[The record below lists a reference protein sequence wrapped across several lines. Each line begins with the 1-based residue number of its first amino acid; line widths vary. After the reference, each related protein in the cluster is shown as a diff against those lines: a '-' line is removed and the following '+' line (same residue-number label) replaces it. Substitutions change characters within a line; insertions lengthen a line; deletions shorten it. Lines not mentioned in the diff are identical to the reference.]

1 MNGARTTTQRQEA
14 VAIVGT
20 GQTPFRSRHDD
31 KTYPELAQDAVVLA
45 LNDAGIGPDEVDAV
59 VFSMA
64 PTQFMGV
71 ADVEKWAVD
80 YTWARSKPF
89 LRIHTGGATGGSAL
103 QAGWSHVA
111 SGYYRTVLVVG
122 ADRITET
129 PDAQHV
135 LNLIWDQ
142 FYEQDFALN
151 TVTMTALAAQRYMH
165 RYGTTEEQFARVV
178 VRGRGNA
185 MRNPNAHLKGHI
197 TVDDVIN
204 SPRVSW
210 PYKLFD
216 ICPRSAGAGAV
227 VLTTESAAR
236 ERRARPAFIT
246 GIGGIANTVYMGD
259 RMTPKADTD
268 FADQGEMVLA
278 ARECYAQAGITD
290 PMAQID
296 VAELYD
302 PFSTFQFPQL
312 ESLGFCARGTAQN
325 LSDEGAFDMGGQ
337 LAVNPSGGTLCT
349 NPIGVTGLVR
359 IIEAARQVMGT
370 AGDMQVANVHN
381 ALATAAGGSTQFFT
395 TTLISDE
402 PRTGNAT

>member
-1 MNGARTTTQRQEA
+1 MSKRTSGTQTES
-14 VAIVGT
+14 VAIIGT

-45 LNDAGIGPDEVDAV
+45 MQDAGVGPEEIDAV

-64 PTQFMGV
+64 PTQFMGI

-80 YTWARSKPF
+80 YIWARNKPL

-103 QAGWSHVA
+103 QAAWSHVA

-129 PDAQHV
+129 PDAQFI

-151 TVTMTALAAQRYMH
+151 TVTMTSIAAQRYMH
-165 RYGTTEEQFARVV
+165 KYGTTEEQFARVV

-185 MRNPNAHLKGHI
+185 MRNPNAHLKGNI
-197 TVDDVIN
+197 TIDDVLN
-204 SPRVSW
+204 SPRVAW

-216 ICPRSAGAGAV
+216 ICPRSAGAGAA
-227 VLTTESAAR
+227 VLTSASAAR
-236 ERRARPAFIT
+236 EKRTRPAFIT
-246 GIGGIANTVYMGD
+246 GIGGVANTVYMGD
-259 RMTPKADTD
+259 RMTPRSDTD
-268 FADQGEMVLA
+268 FGDQGEMVLA
-278 ARECYAQAGITD
+278 ARECYAHAGITD
-290 PMAQID
+290 PMAQIQ

-312 ESLGFCARGTAQN
+312 ESLGFCQRGSAQH
-325 LSDEGAFDMGGQ
+325 LSDEGAFNMNGQ

-349 NPIGVTGLVR
+349 NPIGVTGLIR
-359 IIEAARQVMGT
+359 AIEAARQVMGT
-370 AGDMQVANVHN
+370 AGEMQVANVHN
-381 ALATAAGGSTQFFT
+381 ALSTSAGGSTQFFT
-395 TTLISDE
+395 TTLLSDE
-402 PRTGNAT
+402 PRTGTAA

>member
-1 MNGARTTTQRQEA
+1 MNVGQMNAPES
-14 VAIVGT
+14 VAIIGT
-20 GQTPFRSRHDD
+20 GETQFRSRRDD
-31 KTYPELAQDAVVLA
+31 KTYPELAQDAAMMA
-45 LNDAGIGPDEVDAV
+45 LRDAGISPEEIDAV

-71 ADVEKWAVD
+71 SDVEKWAVD
-80 YTWARSKPF
+80 FTWARGKPF
-89 LRIHTGGATGGSAL
+89 MRIHTGGATGGSAF
-103 QAGWSHVA
+103 QAAWSHVA
-111 SGYYRTVLVVG
+111 SGQYRTVLVVG

-129 PDAQHV
+129 PDAQFI

-185 MRNPNAHLKGHI
+185 MQNPNAHLKGHI
-197 TVDDVIN
+197 SVNDVLS
-204 SPRVSW
+204 SPRVAW

-216 ICPRSAGAGAV
+216 ICPRSAGAAAV
-227 VLTTESAAR
+227 VIAAESVAR
-236 ERRARPAFIT
+236 ERCSRPAFVT
-246 GIGGIANTVYMGD
+246 GIGAIANTVYMGD
-259 RMTPKADTD
+259 RMTPSADTD

-278 ARECYAQAGITD
+278 ARECYQHAGITD
-290 PMAQID
+290 PMKQIQ

-312 ESLGFCARGTAQN
+312 ESLGFCARGRAQH
-325 LSDEGAFDMGGQ
+325 LSDEGAFDMDGDM
-337 LAVNPSGGTLCT
+337 AVNPSGGTLCT

-359 IIEAARQVMGT
+359 VIDAARQIMGT
-370 AGDMQVANVHN
+370 AGDMQVRGVHN

-395 TTLISDE
+395 TTLLSDE
-402 PRTGNAT
+402 PRHSNA